1 VSASRPIAFL
11 TDFGEDDF
19 YAGVLRAVAASIA
32 PASARID
39 ISHEVRAHDVH
50 LASFVL
56 ALSFDYL
63 PRDTVVVAV
72 VDPGVGGARRAVVAE
87 FGTRCVV
94 APDNGLLSDL
104 LVLAPDARIVAVRAF
119 AQVRGGRHHAPG
131 APEPFEPR
139 GEGGI
144 PQGVVVHDDPA
155 SGPVHHAQ
163 QVVDAALDRAVGQ
176 VALDVR
182 GRPGE
187 IEERRPLL
195 DEPGDGDR
203 RQRALHVGGED
214 EALALGAVHDGE
226 RHHVPQR
233 RALHA
238 VRQRR
243 RHRQLDRRLA
253 APPAVGGPHGRHA
266 LQRAPQRGAAPPPS
280 SR

>member
-1 VSASRPIAFL
+1 VTVSASRPIAFL

-104 LVLAPDARIVAVRAF
+104 LVLAPDARIVAIDDDAANRVTG
-119 AQVRGGRHHAPG
+119 VS
-131 APEPFEPR
+131 PR
-139 GEGGI
+139 GATFHGRDVFAPVAASIATGVSASEFGGDAG
-144 PQGVVVHDDPA
+144 GVVMLHDVPSLDILSAADPA
-155 SGPVHHAQ
+155 SACIRGTGRMIDRFGNILTDIPRAAVQHVFGARDCR
-163 QVVDAALDRAVGQ
+163 VRVNGVDAGPLRRTYSDGA
-176 VALDVR
+176 
-182 GRPGE
+182 PGE
-187 IEERRPLL
+187 LIAIVNSWER
-195 DEPGDGDR
+195 
-203 RQRALHVGGED
+203 V
-214 EALALGAVHDGE
+214 EA
-226 RHHVPQR
+226 
-233 RALHA
+233 A
-238 VRQRR
+238 VREGRAAER
-243 RHRQLDRRLA
+243 FAGLDATGIRFEL
-253 APPAVGGPHGRHA
+253 
-266 LQRAPQRGAAPPPS
+266 RGA
-280 SR
+280 